1 MIWKS
6 DVVVQVILQ
15 KTLSEPVMLV
25 VKTVKLAA
33 VILNMTESVLSKLG
47 GSAEN

>member
-15 KTLSEPVMLV
+15 KTLSEPVMRV
-25 VKTVKLAA
+25 VKAVKLAA
-33 VILNMTESVLSKLG
+33 VISNMTESVLSKLG